1 MKKFLFISNITNAI
15 TNFSLP
21 SILAAQKMGYEV
33 HMAADFSGFNDDS
46 DKYNVTLHQIDLH
59 RFPLHPKNIKAYKQ
73 MNNLIKKEGFDV
85 IHCNTPIGGVL
96 GRLCGSK
103 NKVRK
108 IIYTAHGFHFYKGAP
123 LVNRIIYKTI
133 EKLLAHKTD
142 VIITMNSED
151 NAAAQKLRLKKG
163 GRVYSVPGVGI
174 TSDDFE
180 GVLEKREEKRK
191 ELSLSEGDIAAVSA
205 GDLILRKNYATAIK
219 AIAECKNQNV
229 KYFICGKGPQKEN
242 LENLIKELRL
252 EDRVFL
258 LGFRSDV
265 KQLMAASDIFLFTT
279 LQEGMP
285 RSMMEAMTLSLP
297 CVASKIRGNVDLI
310 ENEKGGFLC
319 KATNHTEFAMAID
332 KLASDKDLR
341 EKMGQENK
349 IDSKKFDSKNIIEC
363 IEKIYAENI

>member
-1 MKKFLFISNITNAI
+1 MKKLLFISNITNAI

-21 SILAAQKMGYEV
+21 SILAAQKLGYEV
-33 HMAADFSGFNDDS
+33 HMAADFSGFNDDGE
-46 DKYNVTLHQIDLH
+46 KYNVTLHHIDLK
-59 RFPLHPKNIKAYKQ
+59 RFPLHPQNLKAYSQ
-73 MNNLIKKEGFDV
+73 MNSLIKKEGFDV

-96 GRLCGSK
+96 GRLCGSR

-123 LVNRIIYKTI
+123 LVNTLIYKTI

-151 NAAAQKLRLKKG
+151 KEAAQELKLKKG
-163 GRVYSVPGVGI
+163 GRVYFVKGVGI
-174 TSDDFE
+174 TAEDFD
-180 GVLEKREEKRK
+180 GIGGKREEKRQ
-191 ELSLSEGDIAAVSA
+191 ELSLSDNDVALVSA

-219 AIAECKNQNV
+219 AIAECKNQNL

-242 LENLIKELRL
+242 LEALIKELNV
-252 EDRVFL
+252 ENKVFL

-265 KQLMAASDIFLFTT
+265 KEIMAASDIFLFTT

-310 ENEKGGFLC
+310 ENENGGFLC
-319 KATNHTEFAMAID
+319 APTNYLDFAAAID
-332 KLASDKDLR
+332 KLANDKALR
-341 EKMGQENK
+341 ERMGQINK
-349 IDSKKFDSKNIIEC
+349 ISSKEYDSKNIIEC
-363 IEKIYAENI
+363 IEKIYAENL